1 MTELLLTG
9 RMKPSCDVY
18 SFGIICR
25 WHRAGGVAGA
35 RGTRLC
41 KGQRVGTQAVAL
53 PSAPL
58 NLLSPSPPSPPP
70 PLPAVWQLLTG
81 EAPFSQMRYAEVVYK
96 VTVAGLRPSFP
107 EHAPPALRQLAEDCW
122 QSKEALRPSFAQVA
136 SRLDAMLVQVDAMR
150 AAARPAIGPRTP
162 QMSGAGG
169 GDEGPDLLTLQ
180 SPWIA
185 HCNFEL

>member
-1 MTELLLTG
+1 MHRGLQGQGREGLVQCGPFPIRRTPLLFSPLPCPLLPLT
-9 RMKPSCDVY
+9 P
-18 SFGIICR
+18 
-25 WHRAGGVAGA
+25 
-35 RGTRLC
+35 
-41 KGQRVGTQAVAL
+41 
-53 PSAPL
+53 P
-58 NLLSPSPPSPPP
+58 SPSPPSPPP